1 MTVLVAVFLYAYTHI
16 CIILNKIK
24 ILKKQ
29 INNFKKQNIYLIF
42 SKKTFDGIKKNEK
55 S

>member
-29 INNFKKQNIYLIF
+29 INNFKKHNIYKILG
-42 SKKTFDGIKKNEK
+42 KKTFDEIKKNEN